1 MSEQTLHLEVC
12 HSISEIGQESWD
24 ACRQTNPSAAGNPFL
39 SYAFL
44 SALEDSG
51 CVSEQSGWL
60 PHHLALKDETEA
72 ILACLPLYLKAHSQG
87 EYVFD
92 HGWADAF
99 ERAGGRYYPKLQS
112 SIPFTPVTSPK
123 LLIREGL
130 NANVATAAFASGLKQ
145 LCDRYHISSVHLTF
159 LPDSEKEKWAEQGLL
174 PRRDRQFHWINQ
186 DYESFDDFLAELSSR
201 KRKAIKKERRQAQGH
216 GLTLVQKRG
225 KDISPDDW
233 DSFFS
238 FYMDTGARKWGRP
251 YLTRPFFAMLAE
263 RMNDDLLL
271 FMALDGETPVAG
283 ALNFIGKDTLYGRY
297 WGTIGDYPNL
307 HFELCYHQAVE
318 WAIEQGFS
326 RVEAG
331 AQGEHKLARGY
342 IPQAT
347 WSCHW
352 INNPSFRQA
361 IEDYLQAE
369 RREVAAEQD
378 FLTDLAPFKKG

>member
-1 MSEQTLHLEVC
+1 MSEQTLQLEVC
-12 HSISEIGQESWD
+12 HSIAQIGEESWES
-24 ACRQTNPSAAGNPFL
+24 CRQATPSAAGNPFL
-39 SYAFL
+39 SYPFL

-60 PHHLALKDETEA
+60 PHHLALKDETDGA
-72 ILACLPLYLKAHSQG
+72 LACLPLYLKAHSQG

-123 LLIREGL
+123 LLTREGL
-130 NANVATAAFASGLKQ
+130 NPDVATAAFASGLKQ

-159 LPDSEKEKWAEQGLL
+159 LPDGEKENWTEQGLL

-186 DYESFDDFLAELSSR
+186 NYENFDDFLSALSSR
-201 KRKAIKKERRQAQGH
+201 KRKAIRKERRQAQSH
-216 GLTLVQKRG
+216 GLTLLQKRG
-225 KDISPDDW
+225 DEISSDDW

-251 YLTRPFFAMLAE
+251 YLTRPFFAMLSE

-271 FMALDGETPVAG
+271 FLALDGGTPVAG
-283 ALNFIGKDTLYGRY
+283 ALNFIGKDALYGRY
-297 WGTIGDYPNL
+297 WGTTGEYPSL
-307 HFELCYHQAVE
+307 HFELCYHQAIE
-318 WAIEQGFS
+318 WAIEHEFS

-352 INNPSFRQA
+352 IDNPSFRQA

-369 RREVAAEQD
+369 RHEAAAEQD